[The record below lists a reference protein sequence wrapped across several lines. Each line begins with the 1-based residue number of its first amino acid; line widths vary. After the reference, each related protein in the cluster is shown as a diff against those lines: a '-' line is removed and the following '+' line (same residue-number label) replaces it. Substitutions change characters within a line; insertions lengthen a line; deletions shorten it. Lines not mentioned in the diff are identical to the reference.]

1 MKTPEVSCGTMVLDH
16 VGIVVRSIAVSI
28 EHWTTVMGY
37 RQVTGVVTN
46 TRQGVRVVFLAK
58 PGSLSIKLLEP
69 AAATSPV
76 SALASRGGGLHH
88 LCFRCSNVAEEVA
101 RLSAAGLRVITPPEP
116 GEVFGGRDIAF
127 VYLGDGVSLEL
138 IDTDVRTAVILGG
151 DHD

>member
-1 MKTPEVSCGTMVLDH
+1 MVLDH
-16 VGIVVRSIAVSI
+16 VGIVVRSIEESI
-28 EHWTTVMGY
+28 ERWTTVMGY
-37 RQVTGVVTN
+37 RQLTEVVTN
-46 TRQGVRVVFLAK
+46 TRQRVRVVFLAK

-69 AAATSPV
+69 VVATSPV

-88 LCFRCSNVAEEVA
+88 LCFRCSNVTEEVG

-116 GEVFGGRDIAF
+116 GEAFGNRDIAF

-138 IDTDVRTAVILGG
+138 IDTDIRAAILARG